1 MGKINPRQNEP
12 KQQNLKWKETM
23 KEVFEMTSVRIFDLA
38 VVAFI
43 NGTAKRTNFRAYELN
58 LRKIDP

>member
-1 MGKINPRQNEP
+1 
-12 KQQNLKWKETM
+12 M